1 MGVKVIVL
9 GNVLKLHVFY
19 STLVP
24 SRRGGTNEN
33 VKVSI
38 FLKLWC
44 YFISVLCHDF
54 GVPDGNGK
62 AFKGIVDCQGD

>member
-1 MGVKVIVL
+1 MEVKVIVL

-24 SRRGGTNEN
+24 LNRGGMDGNI
-33 VKVSI
+33 KVSI

-44 YFISVLCHDF
+44 YGISVLCYDV
-54 GVPDGNGK
+54 GVPDGNDK
-62 AFKGIVDCQGD
+62 TFKGIMDCQGD